1 MNRRYMFHLIPVA
14 ALLLL
19 VCVVSA
25 FSIPQAGTDTQGF
38 ANGPDLQDSKA
49 KDLGNKMAKAKNV
62 ILLIGDGM
70 GYSEL
75 TAARWEKANESLAT
89 YATTSLA
96 LDHLEYSGYVTTY
109 CADSFITDSAP
120 AATAIMAGVKT
131 NLGVIGEDATAVNK
145 KSDGARVASIA
156 ELAKRAGKATG
167 AVTTTRITHATP
179 AGLYAHVND
188 RDNETLIS
196 SQLLASGM
204 DLAFGGGYPYFI
216 NATVKDPWGAKGK
229 RTDGRD
235 LIAEFRS
242 AGYTVVNNSTGL
254 AGVKAREGTK
264 VLGLF
269 SSSHMEYDR
278 ARNTTNEPSLAAMT
292 GKALEILGKDKD
304 GLFLMVEGG
313 RIDHAGHA
321 RDYANNTGDTLAFD
335 AAVQTALDFTKKNPD
350 TLVIVTADHETGGLT
365 LGATT
370 NANYAAGMSPYFP
383 SGGNLTKDAN
393 GTAIIALDPA
403 EASHTA
409 VDVPILAS
417 GPGAIEF
424 GRGMIDNTEIFT
436 RMKAALR
443 V

>member
-1 MNRRYMFHLIPVA
+1 MKRRYLLHLIPVA

-25 FSIPQAGTDTQGF
+25 FSIPLALTNAQGT
-38 ANGPDLQDSKA
+38 ANDSGSQDA
-49 KDLGNKMAKAKNV
+49 KVKDPGDKTARAQNV

-75 TAARWEKANESLAT
+75 TAARWEKANRSLAT

-145 KSDGARVASIA
+145 KSDGVRVASIA
-156 ELAKRAGKATG
+156 ELAKAAGKATG

-179 AGLYAHVND
+179 AGLFAHVYD

-196 SQLLASGM
+196 AQLLASKM
-204 DLAFGGGYPYFI
+204 DVALGGGYPYFV
-216 NATVKDPWGAKGK
+216 NATAKDPWGTKGK
-229 RTDGRD
+229 RTDGRN
-235 LIAEFRS
+235 LVTEFQS

-254 AGVKAREGTK
+254 ATVKAKEGAK

-278 ARNTTNEPSLAAMT
+278 ARNTTNEPSLTAMT
-292 GKALEILGKDKD
+292 EKALEILSKDRD
-304 GLFLMVEGG
+304 GFFLMVEGG

-321 RDYANNTGDTLAFD
+321 RDYANDTGDTLAFD
-335 AAVQTALDFTKKNPD
+335 AAVEKALDFAESD
-350 TLVIVTADHETGGLT
+350 GHTLVIVTADHETGGLT

-370 NANYAAGMSPYFP
+370 NANYSAGMNPYFA
-383 SGGNLTKDAN
+383 SSGNLTTD
-393 GTAIIALDPA
+393 TAGKSVIALDPV

-417 GPGAIEF
+417 GPGAATF
-424 GRGMIDNTEIFT
+424 GHGLIDNTAIFAG
-436 RMKAALR
+436 MKGALR